1 MIPIKNLYY
10 LLCYAWDR
18 FGEGE
23 ASSIDFNDEFEN
35 ALDLL
40 AFILNRETG
49 RVIRKGL
56 EKGYIEREET
66 LRCVHGRIDMDH
78 TLRHGLIRKGHVRC
92 RFDDLTYDI
101 LQNRII
107 KSTIRR
113 LLFAENLHKSQRNKL
128 RGIYRKL
135 SEIHD
140 IKLSQALFSRIHFH
154 NNNQHYRFLLH
165 ICELIVS
172 YTYKLPDGVGGAYRF
187 IDFLRD
193 EKRMKYIF
201 QNFVKNFLAR
211 EQKEYKIKSDRFNWP
226 AEPTCPERMD
236 DMGRLPKMDTDISA
250 RSEHHTLIIDTKY
263 YAEALKSKFD
273 GHKKVNSQNLYQI
286 YSYVST
292 MENRLGPDNE
302 AEGLLLYPSNGYDID
317 LEWIIKDHVIR
328 VKTIDLGLDWKQ
340 IHENLLNI
348 IQPRQAN
355 QENINGRING

>member
-18 FGEGE
+18 FDEGD
-23 ASSIDFNDEFEN
+23 ASEIAFDDNFEN

-40 AFILNRETG
+40 AFILHRETG
-49 RVIRKGL
+49 RVIKKGL
-56 EKGYIEREET
+56 EKGYIQREET
-66 LRCVHGRIDMDH
+66 LRYVHGRIDMDH
-78 TLRHGLIRKGHVRC
+78 THRHGLIRKGQVRC

-113 LLFAENLHKSQRNKL
+113 MLFAEKLDESLRNKL

-135 SEIHD
+135 SEIQN
-140 IKLSQALFSRIHFH
+140 IKLSQTLFSRIHFH
-154 NNNQHYRFLLH
+154 NNNRHYRFLLH
-165 ICELIVS
+165 VCEMIVS
-172 YTYKLPDGVGGAYRF
+172 YTYKLPDVEAGAYRF
-187 IDFLRD
+187 NDFLRY
-193 EKRMKYIF
+193 EKSMNKIF
-201 QNFVKNFLAR
+201 QNFVYNFLTR

-226 AEPTCPERMD
+226 AEPSCPERMD
-236 DMGRLPKMDTDISA
+236 DMKYLPKMDTDISA
-250 RSEHHTLIIDTKY
+250 RSAHHTLIIDTKY
-263 YAEALKSKFD
+263 YVEALKAKLD

-292 MENRLGPDNE
+292 MENRPGPDNK

-317 LEWIIKDHVIR
+317 LEWIIKGHVIR

-340 IHENLLNI
+340 IHDNLLNI
-348 IQPRQAN
+348 IKPPQAN
-355 QENINGRING
+355 HLRIREDIDG